1 MKNSKTVLPVLAI
14 LLCVSLSCTF
24 LKDKFVKDPNA
35 ISTKVIRTEIQPF
48 DRNAPLASPGAEVVR
63 RLAELDPSLAKFG
76 ADVEAVERAAM
87 QRSIDELPGE
97 PETPQKSVAASSWKS
112 ATDHSQSAVP
122 AAMMMFQGDAISSPA
137 DRARAASV
145 VGAVVAGL
153 KQIFSQ
159 SQSKG
164 ASGGVKDRKTETKN
178 GTTTTFG
185 AELSFR
191 DDGSSTF
198 ELELKTEAVK
208 DGSKLVAELKG
219 RVEGLDCPNAE
230 GQVPITAK
238 LRLGGESG
246 GVGYTQE
253 IEAFIRTTVDDDAN
267 ITLTTIDIVQGT
279 REIVKGNDIYIETG
293 FTVRDTAGTSSSEYD
308 NWRIIRNSQSA
319 TEDIAKTKSVAES
332 GQASAL
338 AMAMTV
344 LAMAEQKWQ
353 NGGCVKI
360 DAPSPGSVAVNS
372 TTQIPVK
379 VVHKFDGAEVP
390 SKLKAALSGGAS
402 VDPTLIPKTAGT
414 LSYVAPGETGK
425 TATISLSSSSRRGRA
440 TLDLTASTG
449 GNSYQIVGGLDD
461 WKTDSKVCDIMKP
474 FQLKGS
480 YGIVMDLT
488 GGLSGT
494 YSYKGQFQTQG
505 SGTYTIT
512 LPDGPGKP
520 GKMVGQGPGSAMGH
534 TGSGTENYTLTP
546 IPPCS

>member
-494 YSYKGQFQTQG
+494 YSYKGQF
-505 SGTYTIT
+505 
-512 LPDGPGKP
+512 
-520 GKMVGQGPGSAMGH
+520 
-534 TGSGTENYTLTP
+534 
-546 IPPCS
+546 

>member
-198 ELELKTEAVK
+198 ELELKTEAEK